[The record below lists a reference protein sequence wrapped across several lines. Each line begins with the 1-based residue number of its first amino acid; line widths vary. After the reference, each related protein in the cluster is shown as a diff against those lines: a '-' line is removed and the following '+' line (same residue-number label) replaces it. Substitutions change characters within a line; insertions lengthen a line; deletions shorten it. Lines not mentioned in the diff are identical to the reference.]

1 MTAAKEVNH
10 LYLKS
15 LELHGFKSF
24 PEKTVLQFDAGATV
38 IVGPNGS
45 GKSNITDA
53 MRWVLGELS
62 SRSIRGSKME
72 DVIFIGADGRKPMS
86 FAEVSVTFD
95 NTGEQRINS
104 PYDEI
109 TVTRR
114 YYRAGESEYLI
125 NRKPCRL
132 KDIYELFMNTGIGR
146 EGYSIIGQGKIAEI
160 ISKKSDDR
168 RGIFEESAG
177 ISKYR
182 YKKKESEKKLAET
195 EANMERVGDIEREL
209 EARIGPLERDSA
221 KARQYLELYNEK
233 KKTDISL
240 WLYDSVRLKAA
251 IEKTENDTKIS
262 AHELEMAQDSL
273 EQTSAKIERMYEQSH
288 DNKEAAR
295 RNYEETSAM
304 TKKMTDAESESRML
318 TKERIHTESLLASE
332 SSMLENAKRTVEI
345 EAERR
350 DATVEKLSEIGEKC
364 MTAQAECDA
373 KAEAIAKLKAEI
385 EEYTAELD
393 SRFADQKA
401 AEHTLTDLR
410 VRLNVLENS
419 ISSQKERT
427 ESINSDVMKYEAEI
441 ASLER
446 EVEAADEQ
454 IAAYSALT
462 AEMDEK
468 VAACEK
474 EAEGLSKEFSVID
487 AELRRAQAEIDSLDS
502 RISAITRMQEHFDG
516 YNNSIKHIMR
526 ESAEGRLRGIRGP
539 LSYLIKVERDY
550 IVAIETSLGGA
561 LQNIVCD
568 DENAAKA
575 SIESL
580 KRNNAGRATFYPIT
594 TVRAQERGRDY
605 DGLES
610 FSGFVGWADHLVS
623 CDDEYRNIVKS
634 LLARVVV
641 FDNIDNA
648 SSAAKAKGW
657 KIRAVTLDGQQI
669 NSGGSFTGG
678 QTKRDSGMLSRS
690 AQIESLKAER
700 EKALLSLTE
709 VDSKAKAIRE
719 KIASATSEAKREADR
734 RGLIEAMI
742 NTEEKS
748 KSDAT
753 GRITALTNLVVNMKK
768 DSETLAES
776 NSRIEE
782 DLARLRES
790 IAAQAH
796 RIAEISASRDDVASK
811 RGACELSLA
820 ELEEA
825 QAELRIHL
833 AEFLRDRE
841 AAEISL
847 RETIERLTLADGDTT
862 ARGDSIKALS
872 DKITELEKTAEAKLA
887 EAEEYRSSIDR
898 LRDRQK
904 SLENIGDD
912 IESGITELR
921 KLEKEQT
928 STKELSF
935 LAHSKNETKLA
946 SLKEEDVKLTSR
958 LWDDYEFTYATA
970 QAFAEEN
977 DCHVIT
983 DGERN
988 RFQNEQNE
996 LRRKIKALG
1005 HVNVDAIEEY
1015 TEVKARYEHIKTQ
1028 LDDLRA
1034 SHKDL
1039 TKILS
1044 EIEEDMK
1051 RIFLEAFAKI
1061 NTYFGEVF
1069 RELFG
1074 GGHAEVVLTDPENAL
1089 ESGIEINAAPPGKT
1103 IKNLNLLSGG
1113 EQAFIAIALLFA
1125 LIKVNPS
1132 PFCIIDEIEAALD
1145 EVNVT
1150 RVGNYVK
1157 KYSREMQ
1164 IIMISHRRGTM
1175 DIADTLY
1182 GVTMQQSGVSK
1193 VFTLESSDD
1202 RELLLK

>member
-1 MTAAKEVNH
+1 M
-10 LYLKS
+10 YLKS

-24 PEKTVLQFDAGATV
+24 PNHTTLKFNSGTTV

-62 SRSIRGSKME
+62 SKNIRGSKME
-72 DVIFIGADGRKPMS
+72 DVIFAGADDKKPMS

-95 NTGEQRINS
+95 DSAEPRALNYG
-104 PYDEI
+104 YDEV

-114 YYRAGESEYLI
+114 YYRSGDSEYFI
-125 NRKPCRL
+125 NKKKARL

-146 EGYSIIGQGKIAEI
+146 EGYSIIGQGRIAEI

-182 YKKKESEKKLAET
+182 YRKRESEKKLAET

-221 KARQYLELYNEK
+221 KARQYLELFSEK

-240 WLYDSVRLKAA
+240 WLYDSARLKAA
-251 IEKTENDTKIS
+251 IEKTENDTKLS
-262 AHELEMAQDSL
+262 AHELEMAEDSL
-273 EQTSAKIERMYEQSH
+273 STTSQKIERMYEQSH

-295 RNYEETSAM
+295 RNYEETTQV
-304 TKKMTDAESESRML
+304 TKKMTDAEAESRML
-318 TKERIHTESLLASE
+318 AKERAHTESLLASE
-332 SSMLENAKRTVEI
+332 TNMLENAGRTVLAESERAEGVKLRLDGI
-345 EAERR
+345 EKNCAEVQSENS
-350 DATVEKLSEIGEKC
+350 ALEEKIC
-364 MTAQAECDA
+364 T
-373 KAEAIAKLKAEI
+373 LKSGI
-385 EEYTAELD
+385 DEYSAELD
-393 SRFADQKA
+393 GYLRKQKE
-401 AEHTLTDLR
+401 AEHSLTDLR

-419 ISSQKERT
+419 ISSQQQRT
-427 ESINSDVMKYEAEI
+427 ESINSDIQKYENEI
-441 ASLER
+441 RDHER
-446 EVEAADEQ
+446 EVAEADGQ
-454 IAAYSALT
+454 IEAYSKLT
-462 AEMDEK
+462 AEMEGKVQEYDREISRLNDEF
-468 VAACEK
+468 AAADSEMR
-474 EAEGLSKEFSVID
+474 SKKSEV
-487 AELRRAQAEIDSLDS
+487 DSLES
-502 RISAITRMQEHFDG
+502 RIAALTRMQEHFDG

-526 ESAEGRLRGIRGP
+526 EAGEGRLRGIRGP
-539 LSYLIKVERDY
+539 LSYLIKVDKEY

-561 LQNIVCD
+561 LQNIVTD
-568 DENAAKA
+568 DEEAAKA

-594 TVRAQERGRDY
+594 TVRAQERSRDY
-605 DGLES
+605 EGLDS
-610 FSGFVGWADHLVS
+610 RPGFVGWADGLVT
-623 CDDEYRNIVKS
+623 CDKAYRNIVSS
-634 LLARVVV
+634 LLSRVVV

-648 SSAAKAKGW
+648 SAAAKSKGW
-657 KIRAVTLDGQQI
+657 RIRAVTLDGQQI

-678 QTKRDSGMLSRS
+678 QSKRDSGMLSRS
-690 AQIESLKAER
+690 AQIESLRAEM
-700 EKALLSLTE
+700 EKAASELEKLESRVNTVHGKISSLSM
-709 VDSKAKAIRE
+709 SAKA
-719 KIASATSEAKREADR
+719 EADR

-748 KSDAT
+748 KSDAM
-753 GRITALTNLVVNMKK
+753 GRITALTSLVVSMKK

-776 NSRIEE
+776 SSRITEE
-782 DLARLRES
+782 LERLRCS
-790 IAAQAH
+790 ITAENA
-796 RIAEISASRDDVASK
+796 RIAEIAEHRDGIAQK
-811 RGACELSLA
+811 RGELELELY
-820 ELEEA
+820 ELEEKLGGMRIHI
-825 QAELRIHL
+825 AEL
-833 AEFLRDRE
+833 LRDRE

-847 RETIERLTLADGDTT
+847 SETNERLALAEGERTQRE
-862 ARGDSIKALS
+862 AAILELR
-872 DKITELEKTAEAKLA
+872 DKIEALAQKADEKLR
-887 EAEEYRSSIDR
+887 EAELHGASIDQ

-904 SLENIGDD
+904 SLDNIGDD
-912 IESGITELR
+912 IESAITELR
-921 KLEKEQT
+921 KTEKEQT
-928 STKELSF
+928 SHKELTYI
-935 LAHSKNETKLA
+935 AHSKNESKLT
-946 SLKEEDVKLTSR
+946 SLKDEEVKLTAR
-958 LWDDYEFTYATA
+958 LWDEYEFTYATA
-970 QAFAEEN
+970 QRFAEEN
-977 DCHVIT
+977 DCHTVV

-988 RFQNEQNE
+988 KFLTEQSE
-996 LRRKIKALG
+996 LKRKIKALG

-1015 TEVKARYEHIKTQ
+1015 KDVKARYEHIKTQ

-1061 NTYFGEVF
+1061 NKYFGEVF

-1132 PFCIIDEIEAALD
+1132 PFCIFDEIEAALD